1 MGYNLTMI
9 KSFSHKGLEKFFT
22 LGHQT
27 GIQVIHA
34 KRLRMILS
42 VLNDAKV
49 MTDID
54 SPDLRLHALKGN
66 RAGFWAVTVQANWR
80 VIFKFEDGDVYVV
93 DYLDYH

>member
-1 MGYNLTMI
+1 MI
-9 KSFSHKGLEKFFT
+9 KSITYKGLEKFFT
-22 LGHQT
+22 LGHQAS
-27 GIQVIHA
+27 IQVIHA

-54 SPDLRLHALKGN
+54 SPALRVQALKGN
-66 RAGFWAVTVQANWR
+66 RVGFWAVTVQANWR

>member
-1 MGYNLTMI
+1 MGYNLAMI
-9 KSFSHKGLEKFFT
+9 KSFTHKGLEKFFT
-22 LGHQT
+22 LGHQA

-34 KRLRMILS
+34 KRLRLILS

-54 SPDLRLHALKGN
+54 SPALRLHALKGN
-66 RAGFWAVTVQANWR
+66 RVGFWAVTVQANWR

-93 DYLDYH
+93 DYLDYY